1 MVGYCENDNVVGN
14 VGGRFIRCRKLLEP
28 MKLLYPIKHKD
39 YSKDAGIANSWDCFR
54 QNLNKAYMITI
65 FGYSAPK
72 SDVEALDMMK
82 RALGKVDDRKLEEIE
97 IIDIKDENEAKESW
111 SDFINIDHYS
121 YHTHFFFIFT
131 CNVSKT
137 DL

>member
-1 MVGYCENDNVVGN
+1 
-14 VGGRFIRCRKLLEP
+14 
-28 MKLLYPIKHKD
+28 
-39 YSKDAGIANSWDCFR
+39 
-54 QNLNKAYMITI
+54 MITI

-82 RALGKVDDRKLEEIE
+82 RAWGKVDDRKLEEIE
-97 IIDIKDENEAKESW
+97 IIDIKDENEAL
-111 SDFINIDHYS
+111 
-121 YHTHFFFIFT
+121 FFIFT